1 MLFWSLL
8 FVPAQ
13 HHHHGFRGHVLV
25 HADNDVVICLHIVV
39 VVVVLVVLVLL
50 VLVVVGVGDVEDELD
65 DEHYG
70 GEGGEDRADCAS
82 FRPPAEKV
90 N

>member
-1 MLFWSLL
+1 MLFWL
-8 FVPAQ
+8 FLFLPAQ
-13 HHHHGFRGHVLV
+13 HHHHGFRAHVLV
-25 HADNDVVICLHIVV
+25 HADNDVVICLDIVV

-65 DEHYG
+65 DEDD
-70 GEGGEDRADCAS
+70 ERVERIELTVLPS
-82 FRPPAEKV
+82 VRLQKKV

>member
-1 MLFWSLL
+1 MLFWLFL

-25 HADNDVVICLHIVV
+25 HADNDVVICLHIIV

-65 DEHYG
+65 DEDDG
-70 GEGGEDRADCAS
+70 GEGREDRADCAS
-82 FRPPAEKV
+82 FRPPAEK
-90 N
+90 